1 LGSRFGALLEK
12 EPKITRLLTDTT
24 KPKEHALLIGIDQ
37 YGDEWDIQDSL
48 EELASLAETADVE
61 VVGSVTQKLAHPV
74 TGTYLGKGKL
84 EEVQQL
90 KESLEYDLVIV
101 DDELTPA
108 QLRNLE
114 KLLEVKI
121 LDRTA
126 LILDVFARRAQ
137 THEGRLQVELAQ
149 LEYRLPRLTR
159 MWTHLSRQSVGGV
172 GVRGPGETQLES
184 DRREAGKRISHIKNE
199 LNEVHRHRQLYRD
212 NRRERQAPIVA
223 LVGYTNAGKST
234 LLNALTGS
242 EVLSEDK
249 LFATLDPTTRRTQL
263 PSGRQALLTDTVGF
277 INNLPTFL
285 VAAFRATLE
294 EINEA
299 NVLIH
304 VLDITHANAAEQT
317 ETVNKV
323 LEELGADGKP
333 TVVAL
338 NKVDLLAEQGEVDLQ
353 ELKRTLKLPEDV
365 VPISA
370 ARGLGL
376 EELLAAVERL
386 LEAEQGFVRVTLDVP
401 YDRSD
406 LVDRFHRIGRVE
418 EATHDE
424 RGTALVGMLPANM
437 VSAFAPFIAVHAEGR
452 PAAEPQPARGTAA

>member
-1 LGSRFGALLEK
+1 M
-12 EPKITRLLTDTT
+12 TQRL
-24 KPKEHALLIGIDQ
+24 P
-37 YGDEWDIQDSL
+37 
-48 EELASLAETADVE
+48 
-61 VVGSVTQKLAHPV
+61 HPV

-84 EEVQQL
+84 EEVQAL

-212 NRRERQAPIVA
+212 NRREKQAPVVA

-242 EVLSEDK
+242 TVLSEDK
-249 LFATLDPTTRRTQL
+249 LFATLDPTTRRTLL
-263 PSGRQALLTDTVGF
+263 PGGRQALVTDTVGF

-299 NVLIH
+299 SVLIH
-304 VLDITHANAAEQT
+304 VVDITHPNAAEQT

-333 TVVAL
+333 TVIAL
-338 NKVDLLAEQGEVDLQ
+338 NKIDLLQEQGAPNIAEIK
-353 ELKRTLKLPEDV
+353 EALKLPDDV
-365 VPISA
+365 VSVSA
-370 ARGLGL
+370 VRGLGL
-376 EELLAAVERL
+376 QELLAAVERL
-386 LEAEQGFVRVTLDVP
+386 LEQEQDFVRVTLDVP
-401 YDRSD
+401 YNRSD
-406 LVDRFHRIGRVE
+406 LVDRFHKLGRVE
-418 EATHDE
+418 QASHDE
-424 RGTALVGMLPANM
+424 RGTSLTGQLPAAM
-437 VSAFAPFIAVHAEGR
+437 VQAFAPYVAVRAPDKPAELK
-452 PAAEPQPARGTAA
+452 AAAARGTAA

>member
-1 LGSRFGALLEK
+1 
-12 EPKITRLLTDTT
+12 
-24 KPKEHALLIGIDQ
+24 
-37 YGDEWDIQDSL
+37 
-48 EELASLAETADVE
+48 
-61 VVGSVTQKLAHPV
+61 
-74 TGTYLGKGKL
+74 
-84 EEVQQL
+84 
-90 KESLEYDLVIV
+90 
-101 DDELTPA
+101 
-108 QLRNLE
+108 
-114 KLLEVKI
+114 
-121 LDRTA
+121 
-126 LILDVFARRAQ
+126 
-137 THEGRLQVELAQ
+137 
-149 LEYRLPRLTR
+149 
-159 MWTHLSRQSVGGV
+159 
-172 GVRGPGETQLES
+172 
-184 DRREAGKRISHIKNE
+184 
-199 LNEVHRHRQLYRD
+199 
-212 NRRERQAPIVA
+212 
-223 LVGYTNAGKST
+223 
-234 LLNALTGS
+234 
-242 EVLSEDK
+242 VLSEDK

-370 ARGLGL
+370 ARSLGL